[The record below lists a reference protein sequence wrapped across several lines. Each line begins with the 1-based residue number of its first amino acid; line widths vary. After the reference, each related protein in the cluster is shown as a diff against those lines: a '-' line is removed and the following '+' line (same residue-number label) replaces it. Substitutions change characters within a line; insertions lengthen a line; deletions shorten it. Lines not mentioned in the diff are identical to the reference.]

1 VAGKVGYQPTPID
14 APLDGDLLICCSQ
27 PEGDVVIDL

>member
-1 VAGKVGYQPTPID
+1 MAGMVGCRPDPI
-14 APLDGDLLICCSQ
+14 APAAGNVPICCAQ

>member
-1 VAGKVGYQPTPID
+1 VAGKVGYRPDPVD
-14 APLDGDLLICCSQ
+14 APVDGNLLICCAQ